1 MNQVLAAINSV
12 TKPIHEIY
20 VKAFNANKY
29 AAGIGF
35 SSAITLALFFVMVIL
50 ISLGDTGM
58 KEDTSVKLAD
68 IVMPDREIDTFMT
81 EVEKPDK
88 PEEQPE
94 DRAQPELDLAPLTG
108 IDVSIAK
115 PKPNFKAGG
124 SFFRDG
130 EYIPL
135 FKVVPI
141 YPRRA
146 QERGTMGYAL
156 VEFTIT
162 DTGSVENAQ
171 TIEGYCSSKRP
182 DDPEVQFRPCSM
194 FNSASA
200 RAALKLKYKPKIVD
214 GRAVPVDGVLHRF
227 TYILDDS

>member
-94 DRAQPELDLAPLTG
+94 DIAQPELDLAPLTG

-182 DDPEVQFRPCSM
+182 DDPDVQFRPCSM

-214 GRAVPVDGVLHRF
+214 GRACLLYTSPSPRD
-227 TYILDDS
+227 